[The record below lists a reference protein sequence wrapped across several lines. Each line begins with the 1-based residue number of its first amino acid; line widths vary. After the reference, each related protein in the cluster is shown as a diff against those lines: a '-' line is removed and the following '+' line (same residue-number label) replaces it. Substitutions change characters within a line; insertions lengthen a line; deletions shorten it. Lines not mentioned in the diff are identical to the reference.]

1 MYRLVLEN
9 KHFTIINKIYLNLSK
24 LNINIY
30 KLKILLNHL
39 VQLAK
44 DNDIQYKLDIYP
56 YYGSDASAAMR
67 AGAEVRHA
75 LLGAGIESS
84 HSYERTH
91 IDSVEATQNLV
102 DAYLQSELIS

>member
-1 MYRLVLEN
+1 MKDASGPYNYEFR
-9 KHFTIINKIYLNLSK
+9 
-24 LNINIY
+24 
-30 KLKILLNHL
+30 NHL

-67 AGAEVRHA
+67 AGAEVKHA

-91 IDSVEATQNLV
+91 IDSVEQTQKMV
-102 DAYLQSELIS
+102 DVYLRSQLI